1 MIEVKNIF
9 VVGAG
14 QMGTGIAQVAA
25 QAGFEVSL
33 NDVEEKIV
41 VGAKERIRKQL
52 ERVKDKGRLTAEELE
67 AILRRLR
74 PARDLS
80 AAESADV
87 VIEAVIE
94 KEEIKKEALAK
105 LDRICSPRTVFASNT
120 SSISITRLAAATER
134 PDKVI
139 GMHFFNPAP
148 VMKLVE
154 IVRGYLTSEETIGVA
169 RSLAAAMGKE
179 TILAKDYPGFLS
191 TRIGMPVINEGI
203 YAFYQGLGSVEDI
216 DKANRLGLNH
226 PMGPLE
232 LADFVGLDTI
242 LNVLEILYEG
252 HGEQKYFPCPLLRQ
266 MVQAGHLGRKTGR
279 GFYDYSG
286 GEKKPAL

>member
-1 MIEVKNIF
+1 MEVETIF

-14 QMGTGIAQVAA
+14 QMGSGIAQVAA
-25 QAGFEVSL
+25 QSGFQVFL
-33 NDVEEKIV
+33 HDLEEGIV
-41 VGAKERIRKQL
+41 FRAKENIQRQL
-52 ERVKDKGRLTAEELE
+52 DRAKEKGRLKAEEAE
-67 AILRRLR
+67 AILARIV

-80 AAESADV
+80 AGEIADV
-87 VIEAVIE
+87 VIEAVVE
-94 KEEIKKEALAK
+94 KEPIKKEVFK
-105 LDRICSPRTVFASNT
+105 NLDEICRPKTILASNT
-120 SSISITRLAAATER
+120 SSISITKIAVATRR
-134 PDKVI
+134 PEKVV

-154 IVRGYLTSEETIGVA
+154 IVKGYLTSDETVTVI
-169 RSLAAAMGKE
+169 RNLATAMGKE
-179 TILAKDYPGFLS
+179 TILAKDFPGFLS
-191 TRIGMPVINEGI
+191 TRIGMPLINEGI
-203 YAFYQGLGSVEDI
+203 YALYQGIGSVEDI

-232 LADFVGLDTI
+232 LADLVGLDTI

-266 MVQAGHLGRKTGR
+266 MVAAGHLGKKTGR
-279 GFYDYSG
+279 GFYDYKG